1 MRNFNLNAFMVLAAF
16 VLIVCMPFQQ
26 SESAEQEAK
35 SWPVFQLEI
44 VGAVG
49 PATSDYIQRNF
60 DKAVEKGA
68 KMIILRI
75 DTPGGLDTSMREIIK
90 KIIASPL
97 PVVGYVAPGGARAAS
112 AGTYILY
119 ACHVAAMAPA
129 TNMGAAT
136 PVQMIDI
143 GPQQDP
149 DRPKDDKEPAKPKK
163 APSHAMTEKIVNDA
177 VAYIRGLAAMRGRN
191 ADWAEKAVREAAS
204 LQAEDALKQKVIDL
218 IAADSA
224 ELLKKLDGRR
234 VNVLGQ
240 DIALQTSD
248 AAIEV
253 IAPDWRSEFLGAIA
267 NPNIAYILLLVGLY
281 GIAAEFMNP
290 GAIVPGTIGAIC
302 FLLAVYAFQLLPVN
316 HAGIALI
323 VLGLGLMI
331 AEAFAPSFGIL
342 GIGGISAFVFGS
354 IVLIDSEAPGF
365 GINKGLIGGFAFSSA
380 AFFILVLGMVV
391 EARHRPVVSG
401 REEMLDEIGVALEN
415 FDETGWVRVHGE
427 TWRARTAQPLHK
439 NDKVRIT
446 AIDGLMLSVTP
457 CQAEEKP

>member
-1 MRNFNLNAFMVLAAF
+1 MRNFNLTTLIVLTAF
-16 VLIVCMPFQQ
+16 VLIVWLPFQQ
-26 SESAEQEAK
+26 LVSAEKKTRA
-35 SWPVFQLEI
+35 WPVVQLNI

-49 PATSDYIQRNF
+49 PATSDYVQRNF
-60 DKAVEKGA
+60 DKAVERGA

-97 PVVGYVAPGGARAAS
+97 PVVGYVAPSGARAAS

-149 DRPKDDKEPAKPKK
+149 DRQKDDKEPTKPRKV
-163 APSHAMTEKIVNDA
+163 PSHAVTEKIVNDA

-204 LQAEDALKQKVIDL
+204 LQADDALKQQVIDL
-218 IAADSA
+218 IAAEND
-224 ELLKKLDGRR
+224 ELLKKLDGRK
-234 VNVLGQ
+234 VNVLGR
-240 DIALQTSD
+240 DITLQTL
-248 AAIEV
+248 AAMIEV
-253 IAPDWRSEFLGAIA
+253 IVPDWRSELLGAIA

-302 FLLAVYAFQLLPVN
+302 LLLAVYAFQLLPVN
-316 HAGIALI
+316 YAGIALI
-323 VLGLGLMI
+323 VLGLGLMV

-380 AFFILVLGMVV
+380 AFFILILGMLLKS
-391 EARHRPVVSG
+391 RHRPVVSG
-401 REEMLDEIGVALEN
+401 REEMLDEIGEVMED
-415 FDETGWVRVHGE
+415 FVETGWVRVHGE

-446 AIDGLMLSVTP
+446 GIDGLMLSVIP
-457 CQAEEKP
+457 CQPEEKP

>member
-1 MRNFNLNAFMVLAAF
+1 VRNFYLNPLIVLAVF
-16 VLIVCMPFQQ
+16 VLIVYWPFQQ
-26 SESAEQEAK
+26 TVSAGQEPKA
-35 SWPVFQLEI
+35 WPVFQLEI

-49 PATSDYIQRNF
+49 PATSDYIRRNF
-60 DKAVEKGA
+60 DKAAEKGA

-112 AGTYILY
+112 AGAYMMY
-119 ACHVAAMAPA
+119 ACHIAAMAPA
-129 TNMGAAT
+129 TNIGAAT

-143 GPQQDP
+143 GSLPDP
-149 DRPKDDKEPAKPKK
+149 DRPKGGKEPAEPQK
-163 APSHAMTEKIVNDA
+163 APANAMSEKIVNDA

-204 LQAEDALKQKVIDL
+204 VQAEDALRQRVIDL

-224 ELLKKLDGRR
+224 ELLKKLDGRK

-248 AAIEV
+248 AAVEV

-290 GAIVPGTIGAIC
+290 GSIVPGTIGAIC

-380 AFFILVLGMVV
+380 AFFIFVLGMVIK
-391 EARHRPVVSG
+391 ARRQPVVSG
-401 REEMLDEIGVALEN
+401 REEMLGEIGEALEG

-427 TWRARTAQPLHK
+427 TWRARTVHPLHK
-439 NDKVRIT
+439 YDKVRIT
-446 AIDGLMLSVTP
+446 AIDGLMLSVIP